1 MRRSTAVPRPPR
13 AVARPA
19 PKRPP
24 GGKPTQPGLR
34 LLPPQPPRLKPVVSW
49 PRRLFDRCARLV
61 APAAA
66 RTQRTQEKASQKTH
80 RAMEL
85 FLADLVAGALAPE
98 AIDRHLDHIA
108 QACRPL
114 TKTDA
119 RQTTEVFRQC
129 LRMQLLALPTE
140 DLNRLRERA
149 LQAPAGPTGAVL
161 RLLGRELDAVRQ
173 DMQGILTA
181 FDMALLA
188 SESNDPASVD
198 DQLSQAKGK
207 AAKLL
212 QNYRLVGPA
221 DDPFAQGEALL
232 KSVCA
237 RWLEGQAANGP
248 QLGRFFQ
255 AMPLTLQAS
264 WLAAA
269 PKPTSVDGQDVDR
282 LLKTAV
288 QHTEARRVA
297 ALRAAC
303 KAADKQPSI
312 ATLVELADAWA
323 GLKKHC
329 DTLNRPHAAAG
340 FQDRLAMTSRQ
351 ASESLDLP
359 NLRLDAL
366 ADEQL
371 HPLSQALQTLG
382 IPHDSQ
388 AFAREIA
395 ARQERNQAS
404 FTLDLHGAFRHL
416 AAGDLASAL
425 TSLRDV
431 DQHFE
436 SLVPTHEALTGRRLD
451 VEGRTELAHKLF
463 QQVLEQASPQTRV
476 KAFDT
481 INDEQTRLLA
491 QVLMDMGLRAQGD
504 GATAALSRIGTNLLL
519 LKDALAQPLHKT
531 REVRSLSDEQARQAA
546 DLLDLATFAIA
557 HHFTGGLVQR
567 SMEQPP
573 PR

>member
-1 MRRSTAVPRPPR
+1 
-13 AVARPA
+13 
-19 PKRPP
+19 
-24 GGKPTQPGLR
+24 
-34 LLPPQPPRLKPVVSW
+34 
-49 PRRLFDRCARLV
+49 
-61 APAAA
+61 
-66 RTQRTQEKASQKTH
+66 
-80 RAMEL
+80 
-85 FLADLVAGALAPE
+85 
-98 AIDRHLDHIA
+98 
-108 QACRPL
+108 
-114 TKTDA
+114 
-119 RQTTEVFRQC
+119 
-129 LRMQLLALPTE
+129 
-140 DLNRLRERA
+140 
-149 LQAPAGPTGAVL
+149 
-161 RLLGRELDAVRQ
+161 
-173 DMQGILTA
+173 
-181 FDMALLA
+181 
-188 SESNDPASVD
+188 
-198 DQLSQAKGK
+198 
-207 AAKLL
+207 
-212 QNYRLVGPA
+212 
-221 DDPFAQGEALL
+221 
-232 KSVCA
+232 
-237 RWLEGQAANGP
+237 
-248 QLGRFFQ
+248 
-255 AMPLTLQAS
+255 MPLTLQAS

-395 ARQERNQAS
+395 ERQAFRREPCAES
-404 FTLDLHGAFRHL
+404 LHGALRQL
-416 AAGDLASAL
+416 AIGDLDVAL
-425 TSLRDV
+425 GYLSEV

-436 SLVPTHEALTGRRLD
+436 SLVPIHEALTGHRLD
-451 VEGRTELAHKLF
+451 IEGRTELAYTLLRN
-463 QQVLEQASPQTRV
+463 VLDDASPQTLE

-481 INDEQTRLLA
+481 LNDEQTRLLA

-546 DLLDLATFAIA
+546 DLLDRATFAIA
-557 HHFTGGLVQR
+557 HRFTRGLVQR